1 MIILSE
7 KDFNRLLE
15 IMEEDREPSPALVKA
30 FKCYEAMFGKDSP
43 KNDKKLE
50 KAETFRRKQMDTK
63 SVKDVKDAVD
73 AKISQGEMFTAYDIT
88 KVLRKTG
95 WAKHFAVRDEVH
107 RIFMAGEMDDADY
120 KRTNGRV
127 TSNDDYA
134 WIYHHYMDDADDYIN
149 PSVSPANTLSPTN
162 VTPAGPVASVSVPA
176 SVAFTLKTPAS
187 SVSGNFYYKAVDSRG
202 RLLIEKSY
210 VAGLGLSPGDDA
222 YVYTSLGKL
231 IIVNGSYT
239 GTLLRVYL
247 VDKDGAVRIGSKIC
261 NYTSSSPVKRV
272 TPGPNA
278 IVVE

>member
-1 MIILSE
+1 
-7 KDFNRLLE
+7 
-15 IMEEDREPSPALVKA
+15 
-30 FKCYEAMFGKDSP
+30 
-43 KNDKKLE
+43 
-50 KAETFRRKQMDTK
+50 
-63 SVKDVKDAVD
+63 
-73 AKISQGEMFTAYDIT
+73 
-88 KVLRKTG
+88 
-95 WAKHFAVRDEVH
+95 
-107 RIFMAGEMDDADY
+107 MAGEMDPDY

-176 SVAFTLKTPAS
+176 SVASTLKTPAS
-187 SVSGNFYYKAVDSRG
+187 SVSGNFYNKAVDSRG
-202 RLLIEKSY
+202 RLLIEKNY